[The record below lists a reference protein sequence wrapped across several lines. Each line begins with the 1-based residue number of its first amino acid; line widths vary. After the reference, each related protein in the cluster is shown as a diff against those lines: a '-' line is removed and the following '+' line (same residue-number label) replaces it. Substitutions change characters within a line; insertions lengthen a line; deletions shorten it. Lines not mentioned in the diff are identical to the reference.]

1 MKLRLPQYSGKD
13 YLVLAIT
20 VLPFTCIINYSIF
33 GSRYLTQAKI
43 FWPATLFTA
52 IVLSIYFTFCGA
64 IAVLLKK
71 RFPEE
76 NQSAK
81 KFFFMIPSFLIMTGL
96 FLLLLFKGYAA
107 SRYFDNPFSE
117 KGFIWAYIGLG
128 MINIFLTFLF
138 EGIARFES
146 WKTNQKETE
155 KIKNAYKQSQL
166 QALKS
171 QVNPHFLFNSLN
183 SLSSLISEDEDE
195 AEKFLDE
202 MSKVYR
208 YMLRNDEDQLVPLE
222 TELQFVDAY
231 FYLLKA
237 RYGEGL
243 KLIVD
248 IKEEDRSKL
257 LPPLSL
263 QVIIENA
270 FTQNSISK
278 ISPLTIS
285 ILSDQDNSIIIKNNI
300 QYKTVTDVLDFET
313 GLDNLVRKYE
323 LLNQPPVNI
332 EDFTNYRIIRLALLT
347 KKAEVLL

>member
-1 MKLRLPQYSGKD
+1 MKLKLPQYSGKD
-13 YLVLAIT
+13 YLVLGIT
-20 VLPFTCIINYSIF
+20 VLPFTVIINYSIF
-33 GSRYLTQAKI
+33 GSSFFTQAKI
-43 FWPATLFTA
+43 FWPSTFLTA

-64 IAVLLKK
+64 VAVLLKK
-71 RFPEE
+71 RLPEE
-76 NQSAK
+76 RQSAL
-81 KFFFMIPSFLIMTGL
+81 KFFLMISSFLIMTGL
-96 FLLLLFKGYAA
+96 FLLLLFRGYAA
-107 SRYFDNPFSE
+107 IKFFETPFSE

-146 WKTNQKETE
+146 WKTNLKETE
-155 KIKNAYKQSQL
+155 QLKKAYKQSQL

-208 YMLRNDEDQLVPLE
+208 YMLRNDEDQLVTLR
-222 TELQFVDAY
+222 TELQFIASY
-231 FYLLKA
+231 FYLLRA

-243 KLIVD
+243 QLNIDVN
-248 IKEEDRSKL
+248 EEDKEKQ

-270 FTQNSISK
+270 FTQNAISK
-278 ISPLTIS
+278 ANPLVISLT
-285 ILSDQDNSIIIKNNI
+285 SDKDDCIVIKNNV
-300 QYKTVTDVLDFET
+300 QPKTVTDVLDFET

-323 LLNQPPVNI
+323 LLNQPAVI
-332 EDFTNYRIIRLALLT
+332 IDDCEKQRIIRLTLLT
-347 KKAEVLL
+347 KTKEVAV